1 MDQDQGKAVGKVIAK
16 AWADEGFKARLL
28 ADPAAV
34 LAAEGLQTP
43 AGVTLKVL
51 ENTAG
56 VFNLVLPVRP
66 AELSDSDLDQVAGG
80 FSTNHCN
87 TTPSSCSSCGSWAM
101 TQGF

>member
-16 AWADEGFKARLL
+16 AWADEAFKARLL

-34 LAAEGLQTP
+34 LAAEGVQTP
-43 AGVTLKVL
+43 PGVELKVV

-66 AELSDSDLDQVAGG
+66 TELSDSDLDQVAGG
-80 FSTNHCN
+80 AEISRGLP
-87 TTPSSCSSCGSWAM
+87 PSEWP
-101 TQGF
+101 F

>member
-1 MDQDQGKAVGKVIAK
+1 MSITGETTMDQDQDKAVGRVIAK

-34 LAAEGLQTP
+34 LAAEGVQTP
-43 AGVTLKVL
+43 PGVKLKVV

-66 AELSDSDLDQVAGG
+66 TELSDSDLDEVAGG
-80 FSTNHCN
+80 VSICQGVP
-87 TTPSSCSSCGSWAM
+87 PSKWPL
-101 TQGF
+101 

>member
-56 VFNLVLPVRP
+56 VFNLVLPARP

-80 FSTNHCN
+80 GLCTAGHGPLVFPMPKICD
-87 TTPSSCSSCGSWAM
+87 
-101 TQGF
+101 F